1 MILALSA
8 AKDSDQLFLFLG
20 DYIGSE
26 DGDTLVI
33 LVEEAKV
40 EVRRKLFIEDRE
52 WTIGEGSV

>member
-1 MILALSA
+1 MSA
-8 AKDSDQLFLFLG
+8 AEDSDQLFLFLG

-52 WTIGEGSV
+52 WTIGEGSA

>member
-1 MILALSA
+1 MSA